1 MFGSLRSKLIAS
13 YALVIVLSLVLAGT
27 GFTFPLRYYQ
37 TQLRLSY
44 LADISLPLTAELWW
58 YERRGVSQVDIN
70 QSLRDQAARLSQ
82 LDARLLLIDQQRRI
96 TFDTGNS
103 LIGQLLPDPSDELLR
118 SGVPVE
124 WGVLS
129 PPDGQPLTFI
139 MVHLRPDRD
148 GARMVRDNLVVAVPE
163 QTVTSAWLQLSPGLT
178 GAAILAMIISVAVA
192 LLLARSIAG
201 PLAQVTKASERMA
214 KGDFEQFIPVSGRD
228 EIGQLA
234 TSFNTMAREVG
245 QMNRTMRD
253 LLANVSHD
261 LRTPLTSIEGFAQA
275 MVDGTIKTT
284 EEYVNAAR
292 IIGDEAER
300 MHRLVEDLLYLS
312 KIESGQIRIERKN
325 LNVPELLE
333 ACVRQVQPQAT
344 HAGLSVELD
353 APPVPPVL
361 ADSHRLQQVFVNL
374 LDNAV
379 KHTPSGGTVHVR
391 TYSDPGQTR
400 SAEQGRTRAKA
411 SPTWVAV
418 EVHNSGSHIPPEHV
432 DRIFERFYRVDRSR
446 KDDGSGLG
454 LAIVREIVQAHN
466 GRVTVKSDAQT
477 GTTFTVFLP
486 SAA

>member
-13 YALVIVLSLVLAGT
+13 YAFVIFLSLVLAGT
-27 GFTFPLRYYQ
+27 GFTFLLRYYQ
-37 TQLRLSY
+37 TQLRLNY

-58 YERRGVSQVDIN
+58 YERRGVSQADIN
-70 QSLRDQAARLSQ
+70 QSLQDQAARLSQ
-82 LDARLLLIDQQRRI
+82 LDLRLLLVDSRRMI
-96 TFDTGNS
+96 TFDTGGS
-103 LIGQLLPDPSDELLR
+103 LVGQSLPDPSDQRQR
-118 SGVPVE
+118 SGVPIE
-124 WGVLS
+124 WGVLN
-129 PPDGQPLTFI
+129 PPDGKPLTF
-139 MVHLRPDRD
+139 MVVHLRPDRD
-148 GARMVRDNLVVAVPE
+148 TARLGRDNLVVAVPE
-163 QTVTSAWLQLSPGLT
+163 QTVTSAWLQLAPGLT

-192 LLLARSIAG
+192 LVLARSIAG
-201 PLAQVTKASERMA
+201 PLAQVTKASEQMA
-214 KGDFEQFIPVSGRD
+214 KGDFEQFIPVSGTD
-228 EIGQLA
+228 EIAQLA

-275 MVDGTIKTT
+275 MIDGTIKTH
-284 EEYVNAAR
+284 EEFVDAAR

-325 LNVPELLE
+325 LDIPALLA
-333 ACVRQVQPQAT
+333 ACVRQVQPQAA

-353 APPVPPVL
+353 ALPVPPVL

-379 KHTPSGGTVHVR
+379 KHTPAGGKVHVR
-391 TYSDPGQTR
+391 AYSEPAPVRTF
-400 SAEQGRTRAKA
+400 EHGRGKPKQ
-411 SPTWVAV
+411 SPPWVAV
-418 EVHNSGSHIPPEHV
+418 EVHNTGSHIPPEHV

-477 GTTFTVFLP
+477 GTTFTVLLP